1 MPSSTL
7 REVSR
12 TADTFSSSLLLS
24 HDAYYVWNSRPQ
36 VGMGDDHSI
45 LNYLHA
51 LHAARVGLRS
61 GCASKAQRSLNAFSS
76 HSNTS
81 NSSSDKGMGL
91 HSSEGEIKNKLD
103 GEEEVEPM
111 WTPFGS
117 HLACCQVCELDFT
130 WASTSS
136 SAAQRLMDM
145 HHCRRYG
152 CMHMLSSMFFRRFC
166 VLRQKL
172 MSISLLL
179 HSSYN
184 LSQLR
189 RRGLRRLL

>member
-1 MPSSTL
+1 
-7 REVSR
+7 
-12 TADTFSSSLLLS
+12 
-24 HDAYYVWNSRPQ
+24 
-36 VGMGDDHSI
+36 MGDDHSI
-45 LNYLHA
+45 PNYLRA

-91 HSSEGEIKNKLD
+91 HSSEGEIDNKLD
-103 GEEEVEPM
+103 GEEEEEVEPM

-117 HLACCQVCELDFT
+117 HLMCCQVCELDFT

-152 CMHMLSSMFFRRFC
+152 CMHMPPLSCFLSFMCAFFICRKC
-166 VLRQKL
+166 AASL
-172 MSISLLL
+172 SISP
-179 HSSYN
+179 SC
-184 LSQLR
+184 
-189 RRGLRRLL
+189 